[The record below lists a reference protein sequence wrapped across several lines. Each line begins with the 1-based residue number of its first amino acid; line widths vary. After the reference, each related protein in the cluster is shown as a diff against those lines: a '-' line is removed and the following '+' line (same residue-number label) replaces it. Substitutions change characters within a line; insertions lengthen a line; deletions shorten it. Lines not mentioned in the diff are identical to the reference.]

1 MSLSTLQRRLLWV
14 AVPLFI
20 FTGVVVSVWLWA
32 PGYAVRT
39 VLEMAGASDIRFQ
52 AVRGT
57 PWHLE
62 VDGLSFQ
69 VETQAVAARRV
80 TLDRPHWWMA
90 SLGAVRVEGLELPVF
105 LDGSDVNPWNWATYG
120 NAPANGEA
128 VQLPLTTVELDGHI
142 IVRMAALPDMPVAVK
157 LEGRPKSGTS
167 WIGSLVAEAPGFRL
181 AGSGSL
187 LRAGQELEFQVHSS
201 ELDLGVW
208 SQQIQRL
215 VTLPGAPWKLA
226 GKLTAVAEGNVTA
239 KRFAS
244 TARVS
249 LRGGKMRVLAR
260 DIAVE
265 GAEADLEFS
274 DLWKY
279 RTKSGELRLGELR
292 VGRLAVRDI
301 KADVGLWGAQTLIV
315 NAAQGSAL
323 GGTLAVAPFRTR
335 RDQRELILKLEAN
348 ELDAAQLLALAPE
361 TPAQVGG
368 KFDAILPLRILS
380 SGVRCEPGTL
390 TLAPGSAG
398 VMQLNPA
405 ALLRSDAKLDD
416 ASTKT
421 LKAAGSDPVRLRLS
435 ELRLDIRAP
444 DLPLGSSARV
454 SFAGESEGGPVAA
467 SLNINGSI
475 ERYLELM
482 P

>member
-1 MSLSTLQRRLLWV
+1 MSLSSRSRLLVWL
-14 AVPLFI
+14 A
-20 FTGVVVSVWLWA
+20 VVVLVLGGGALAVRFWLG
-32 PGYAVRT
+32 GYVVRT
-39 VLEMAGASDIRFQ
+39 VLESAGASDVRFQ
-52 AVRGT
+52 GVRGT

-62 VDGLSFQ
+62 IEGLSFQ

-80 TLDRPHWWMA
+80 TLDRPNWWMA

-105 LDGSDVNPWNWATYG
+105 LDGSDVNPWNWNTYD

-128 VQLPLTTVELDGHI
+128 VQLPLTTIDLDGHI
-142 IVRMAALPDMPVAVK
+142 VVRMASLPDMPIAVK

-201 ELDLGVW
+201 ELDLAVW
-208 SQQIQRL
+208 SPQLQRL
-215 VTLPGAPWKLA
+215 VTLPGAPWKLE
-226 GKLTAVAEGNVTA
+226 GKLTAVGEGNVTA

-249 LRGGKMRVLAR
+249 LRGGRMRVLSR
-260 DIAVE
+260 DVSVE

-279 RTKSGELRLGELR
+279 RTKSGELRLAELR
-292 VGRLAVRDI
+292 VGKLAVRDI
-301 KADVGLWGAQTLIV
+301 QADIGLWGAQTIIV
-315 NAAQGSAL
+315 NAARGRAL
-323 GGTLAVAPFRTR
+323 GGTMTVAPFRTR
-335 RDQRELILKLEAN
+335 RDQRELLLKLEAIG
-348 ELDAAQLLALAPE
+348 LDAAQILALAPE

-368 KFDAILPLRILS
+368 RFDAVLPLRIMA
-380 SGVRCEPGTL
+380 SGVRFEPGAVTL
-390 TLAPGSAG
+390 SPGGPG
-398 VMQLNPA
+398 VIQLNA
-405 ALLRSDAKLDD
+405 AAMLRSDAKLDE

-421 LKAAGSDPVRLRLS
+421 LKAVGKDPLRLRLS
-435 ELRLDIRAP
+435 DLRLDIRSP

-454 SFAGESEGGPVAA
+454 TFTGEGEDGPVAA
-467 SLNINGSI
+467 TLNVNGSI
-475 ERYLELM
+475 ERYLEVLR
-482 P
+482 

>member
-1 MSLSTLQRRLLWV
+1 MSLSPRTRRLVWL
-14 AVPLFI
+14 A
-20 FTGVVVSVWLWA
+20 VVVLVLGGGALAVRFWA
-32 PGYAVRT
+32 GGYAVRT
-39 VLEMAGASDIRFQ
+39 VLEMAGASEIRFQ

-62 VDGLSFQ
+62 VEGLSFRI
-69 VETQAVAARRV
+69 ETQTVSARRV
-80 TLDRPHWWMA
+80 TLDRPNWWMA
-90 SLGAVRVEGLELPVF
+90 SLGAVRVEGLELPVV
-105 LDGSDVNPWNWATYG
+105 LDGSDVNPWNWTTYD

-128 VQLPLTTVELDGHI
+128 VQLPLTTMDLDGHI
-142 IVRMAALPDMPVAVK
+142 IVRMASLPDMPVAVK

-167 WIGSLVAEAPGFRL
+167 WIGSLVAESPGFRL

-201 ELDLGVW
+201 ELDLAVW

-215 VTLPGAPWKLA
+215 VTLPGAPWKLE
-226 GKLTAVAEGNVTA
+226 GKLTAVGEGNVTA

-249 LRGGKMRVLAR
+249 LRGGRMRVLAR

-301 KADVGLWGAQTLIV
+301 KADVGLWGAQTIIV
-315 NAAQGSAL
+315 NAASGRTL
-323 GGTLAVAPFRTR
+323 GGTVAVAPFRTR
-335 RDQRELILKLEAN
+335 RDQRELILKLEASG
-348 ELDAAQLLALAPE
+348 LDAAQILSLAPE
-361 TPAQVGG
+361 APAQVGG
-368 KFDAILPLRILS
+368 RFNATLPLRILS
-380 SGVRCEPGTL
+380 SGVRFEPGTV
-390 TLAPGSAG
+390 TLASGGPG
-398 VMQLNPA
+398 VMQLNPS
-405 ALLRSDAKLDD
+405 ALLRTDAKLDD
-416 ASTKT
+416 ATTKT
-421 LKAAGSDPVRLRLS
+421 LKAAGNVPLRLQLH
-435 ELRLDIRAP
+435 ELRLDIRSP

-454 SFAGESEGGPVAA
+454 SLSGESESGPVAA
-467 SLNINGSI
+467 TLNVNGSI
-475 ERYLELM
+475 ERYLEVLR
-482 P
+482 